1 MEEHVQASRSSLFDL
16 YPRAALHSARRLA
29 VWSCFL
35 HNAATG
41 RSRGRRRRTRTLHI
55 CKTEGTWK
63 LMLMTGTAAAR
74 DCLDVAGR
82 NFCFLV
88 SWPQEGRQAL
98 EDGCERR
105 GEERK
110 EAYLPSEAELS
121 RLRAGMQ
128 PARSKQSMGE
138 IGDWTI
144 EFVPT
149 GVAAISSRHDTCVA
163 SEQSSTRR
171 CQVARGTDGVGMLL
185 LTEGGGGIAASHP
198 TW

>member
-1 MEEHVQASRSSLFDL
+1 MCKQVLFDL

-41 RSRGRRRRTRTLHI
+41 RSRGRRSRRRRTRTLHI

-88 SWPQEGRQAL
+88 SWPQEGRLWRMDA
-98 EDGCERR
+98 R

-121 RLRAGMQ
+121 RLRGACEHACNPLALNSRWG
-128 PARSKQSMGE
+128 KLE
-138 IGDWTI
+138 IGPSNLSRPASPQSQVDTTL
-144 EFVPT
+144 VSPRNRVRLG
-149 GVAAISSRHDTCVA
+149 GVRLREAQMASACSS
-163 SEQSSTRR
+163 
-171 CQVARGTDGVGMLL
+171 
-185 LTEGGGGIAASHP
+185 
-198 TW
+198 

>member
-1 MEEHVQASRSSLFDL
+1 
-16 YPRAALHSARRLA
+16 
-29 VWSCFL
+29 
-35 HNAATG
+35 
-41 RSRGRRRRTRTLHI
+41 
-55 CKTEGTWK
+55 
-63 LMLMTGTAAAR
+63 MLMTGTAAAR

-88 SWPQEGRQAL
+88 SWPQEGRLWRMDA
-98 EDGCERR
+98 R

-121 RLRAGMQ
+121 RLRGACERACMQ